1 MSEGAMAASGA
12 DIPTLGALL
21 RARRGLGDAD
31 ALVFPDTRFTY
42 AQLETAARAWAK
54 ALIAAGISP
63 GEHVG
68 LLFNSHPDFVI
79 AMFAIAM
86 AGAVSVPINARY
98 QARELAYLTE
108 NADLVALILDG
119 TPHPVVNF
127 ADRLRAA
134 LPSLAS
140 RDPAASR
147 LDFPEAPRLRQ
158 LITTGAAAP
167 GFTDAEDF
175 LAAGAQTPDG
185 AVDARIDAVA
195 NDEIGLI
202 LYTSGTTSNPKGC
215 LLAHRS
221 MVGNARGLARRYHIH
236 QGDRFWSPL
245 PIFHIAGI
253 LPLTAAID
261 AGAAYLTI
269 PNFEA
274 GIALAM
280 LEDERAT
287 HTYPCFVTI
296 MQDLINHPRFPHTDL
311 SRVRLMN
318 SNLAVQP
325 PWITEAMAKAMPNAV
340 QVGTYGLTEGSGV
353 VCTSRPED
361 PYHLRTG
368 RLGMPMDDWEVRIID
383 PQTGGDVPVGVHGEI
398 VARGPNAMKG
408 YYRDPVK
415 TAATL
420 DADGWMHTGD
430 IGSFDEEGHIMFHG
444 RLKDMLKVGGE
455 NVAVAEIE
463 AVLDTHPAVRLSQVV
478 GMPDPRYAEVPA
490 AFVELKAGAMVTE
503 AELIA
508 HFDGKLARFKI
519 PRLVRFVTEWP
530 MSATKIQK
538 YALRDRLLAELGGQ
552 EAAA

>member
-1 MSEGAMAASGA
+1 MSESGMAAR
-12 DIPTLGALL
+12 DETLPTLGALL

-31 ALVFPDTRFTY
+31 ALVFPDRRLSY
-42 AQLETAARAWAK
+42 AQLEVAAREWAN
-54 ALIAAGISP
+54 ALIAAGVTP

-98 QARELAYLTE
+98 QSKELAYLIE

-119 TPHPVVNF
+119 APNPVVNF
-127 ADRLRAA
+127 TERLRAA

-140 RDPAASR
+140 QDPAAAR
-147 LDFPEAPRLRQ
+147 VECPEAPRLRR
-158 LITTGAAAP
+158 LVATGPASA
-167 GFTDAEDF
+167 GFTGLEDF
-175 LAAGAQTPDG
+175 LAAGADTP
-185 AVDARIDAVA
+185 AETVDVRIDAATSDDV
-195 NDEIGLI
+195 GLI

-221 MVGNARGLARRYHIH
+221 MVGNARGLARRYRINA
-236 QGDRFWSPL
+236 GDRFWSPL

-269 PNFEA
+269 AHFEA

-280 LEDERAT
+280 LERERAT

-296 MQDLINHPRFPHTDL
+296 MQDLINHPDFSRTDL

-325 PWITEAMAKAMPNAV
+325 PWITEAIAKAMPDAV

-353 VCTSRPED
+353 ICTSRPED
-361 PYHLRTG
+361 PYSLRTG
-368 RLGMPMDDWEVRIID
+368 RLGAPMEAWEVRIID
-383 PQTGGDVPVGVHGEI
+383 PQTREPVPPGVHGEI
-398 VARGPNAMKG
+398 VARGPNAMRG
-408 YYRDPVK
+408 YYRDPEK

-430 IGSFDEEGHIMFHG
+430 VGSLDEAGHIMFHG

-455 NVAVAEIE
+455 NVAAAEIE
-463 AVLDTHPAVRLSQVV
+463 AVLDSHPAVRLSQVV
-478 GMPDPRYAEVPA
+478 GMPDVRYDEVPA
-490 AFVELKAGAMVTE
+490 AFVELKAGVTATE

-508 HFDGKLARFKI
+508 HFDGKIARFKI

-538 YALRDRLLAELGGQ
+538 YALRERLLAELEG
-552 EAAA
+552 AAAA